1 MVFAAVLGAVV
12 LASLWTAI
20 RAQLKR
26 RDPLLQGMG
35 FAATMAI
42 LALLI
47 HSAVD
52 FNLQI
57 PANAAMFVVMLA
69 LGWVCRY
76 WDPLVLAPGDRAND
90 GIED

>member
-1 MVFAAVLGAVV
+1 
-12 LASLWTAI
+12 
-20 RAQLKR
+20 
-26 RDPLLQGMG
+26 
-35 FAATMAI
+35 MAI

-76 WDPLVLAPGDRAND
+76 WDPLGSATYRRAVSASPGQTLSEQGRRAAGKSVSSGCPGSLTVRLLD
-90 GIED
+90 P